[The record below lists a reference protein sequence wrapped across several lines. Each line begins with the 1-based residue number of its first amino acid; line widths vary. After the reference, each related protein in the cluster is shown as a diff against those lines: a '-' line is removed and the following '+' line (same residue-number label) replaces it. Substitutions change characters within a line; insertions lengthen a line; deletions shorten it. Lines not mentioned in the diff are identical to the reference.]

1 MKDAVY
7 RELGK
12 AAEWR
17 NVAYKGV
24 DLSQLP
30 KSEENKVCT
39 RSNVMVFF
47 VSLDYH
53 RGLEQWS
60 ARHFDLVKVS
70 GSNPLP
76 ATKQ

>member
-1 MKDAVY
+1 MAHEAMSQDI
-7 RELGK
+7 K
-12 AAEWR
+12 AWTCHI
-17 NVAYKGV
+17 
-24 DLSQLP
+24 LP

-60 ARHFDLVKVS
+60 ARHFDLVKDS

-76 ATKQ
+76 ATTNFKLETERL

>member
-1 MKDAVY
+1 
-7 RELGK
+7 
-12 AAEWR
+12 
-17 NVAYKGV
+17 
-24 DLSQLP
+24 
-30 KSEENKVCT
+30 
-39 RSNVMVFF
+39 MVFF